1 MKTLWGGNKKDP
13 NFINEGLWKLLNE
26 TDLWTAAYVKLSRS
40 KGSNTASFDRAT
52 IDEITLEKLIAL
64 KEELTEGNYEFG
76 TTNRL
81 YIPKA
86 NGKLRPLGIPPLKER
101 IIQEV
106 VRTILEVIYEPIF
119 SNHSHGFRLGRSC
132 HTALRHVLHK
142 SNGYAW
148 AIEGNIQGLYDNIDP
163 NILLTMLNKKIKEPR
178 FVSLIYKMLK
188 TNIKE
193 GSKATIS
200 HIGSPQGSI
209 LTPLL
214 SNIMLHEFD
223 TYMEEYIVRYNRG
236 KIRRI
241 NPLLQ
246 FRNEQQ
252 MEYDR
257 LGKQTKKGV
266 QATRRMPN

>member
-26 TDLWTAAYVKLSRS
+26 TDLWMAAYVKLSIS
-40 KGSNTASFDRAT
+40 KGSNSASFDRAT
-52 IDEITLEKLIAL
+52 IDGITLEKLISL
-64 KEELTEGNYEFG
+64 KEELTKGNYEFG

-81 YIPKA
+81 YIPKV
-86 NGKLRPLGIPPLKER
+86 NGKLRPLGIPPFKDR

-119 SNHSHGFRLGRSC
+119 SNHSHGFRPGRSC
-132 HTALRHVLHK
+132 HTALRHVVHK

-148 AIEGNIQGLYDNIDP
+148 AIEGDIQGLYDNIDP
-163 NILLTMLNKKIKEPR
+163 NILLTLLNKKIKEPR

-188 TNIKE
+188 TKVKE
-193 GSKATIS
+193 GSEGK
-200 HIGSPQGSI
+200 QMGSI

-236 KIRRI
+236 IIRRI

-246 FRNEQQ
+246 FRKEQQ

-257 LGKQTKKGV
+257 L
-266 QATRRMPN
+266 